1 MKKRLAIYPGSFNP
15 FHKGHLDILLKAE
28 ELFDF
33 VIVAIGTN
41 PEKNSDEKFDRL
53 KTLQH
58 QLPLNTVEQFSGFLV
73 DYIHEKED
81 QGYDV
86 TIVRGLRNGADL
98 DYEVNQL
105 RVMKDQKP
113 DLKIVFIP
121 CDGRFEHISSSM
133 IRNMEKIQE
142 GSGSEYVVKPEMFD
156 ERNEVFAPR
165 LKMSERYN
173 YPKLIEKYD
182 LDKVES
188 YFLEMINNPKKNF
201 DHSLIGWIK
210 KDLEDGNYID
220 LVFNH
225 LHPILREQF
234 LKEECKIEIK
244 ISEDLNNASVVNHLM
259 DWAKM
264 IEKDKEEKKDEWV
277 EFDYIPGYKFKNV
290 KFVSTDIANE
300 DLGSLSFTLKYEQIE
315 KI

>member
-28 ELFDF
+28 DLFDF

-73 DYIHEKED
+73 DYIHEKEE

-113 DLKIVFIP
+113 DVKIVFIP

-142 GSGSEYVVKPEMFD
+142 GSGSEYIVKPEMFD
-156 ERNEVFAPR
+156 ERNEIFAPR
-165 LKMSERYN
+165 LKMSGRYN
-173 YPKLIEKYD
+173 YPKLIENYD
-182 LDKVES
+182 LVKVKS
-188 YFLEMINNPKKNF
+188 YFLEMIDNPEKNY
-201 DHSLIGWIK
+201 DHSIIEWIK
-210 KDLEDGNYID
+210 KSLEEENYID

-225 LHPILREQF
+225 LHPILREDF

-244 ISEDLNNASVVNHLM
+244 ISTDLNDASVAKHIL
-259 DWAKM
+259 DWTKM
-264 IEKDKEEKKDEWV
+264 HQKATEEKDEWV
-277 EFDYIPGYKFKNV
+277 EFNYIPGYKFKNV
-290 KFVSTDIANE
+290 KFIPSESEEENLD
-300 DLGSLSFTLKYEQIE
+300 SLSFTLKYEQIE
-315 KI
+315 KL